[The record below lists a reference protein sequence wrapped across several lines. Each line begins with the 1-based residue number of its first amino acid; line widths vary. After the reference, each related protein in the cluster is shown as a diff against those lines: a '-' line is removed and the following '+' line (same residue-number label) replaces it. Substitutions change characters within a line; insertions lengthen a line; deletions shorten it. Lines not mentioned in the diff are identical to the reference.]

1 MCKFSKGLGKICKEQ
16 IHVNA
21 KKRWQSAGKI
31 WKENL
36 TVNLRSL
43 RAFSHATFQL
53 KGQSK
58 EVILLF
64 HSERKVNGV
73 KEVIFN

>member
-21 KKRWQSAGKI
+21 NAGKI

-53 KGQSK
+53 NGQRK
-58 EVILLF
+58 EVILLS
-64 HSERKVNGV
+64 HSESKVNGV

>member
-16 IHVNA
+16 IYVNVN
-21 KKRWQSAGKI
+21 AGKI

-36 TVNLRSL
+36 TVNLSSL

-53 KGQSK
+53 KGQRK
-58 EVILLF
+58 EVILLS
-64 HSERKVNGV
+64 HSESKVNGV